1 MLVMRLIPLG
11 FSLLAITLLVTACIS
26 DDQLATGPVEQE
38 GPVAEDVAIAET
50 GQQATI
56 AELNRLVEARQPVRS
71 EEGGVTVMRGAV
83 PPALAA
89 LPEVMPSQAAT
100 PVPVPQVQR
109 VSGPATGGSLVAA
122 ALSGSGA
129 VVTAAAPGA
138 LASAGQLATLQAQP
152 TTPVQVAELAPDL
165 TSVSPAAGSPAVTQV
180 TDSGDPI
187 VDEVRRLASMNPTT
201 IQELEARGASRM
213 TTEEITAL
221 TVGNTLTHTNAENG
235 FSASTYYDP
244 NGVSQLINDGRALPS
259 RYQISDGA
267 RCRIDS
273 QGMGVCALL
282 YRDGDTTWVC
292 DQRDQGTCNWF
303 VSDVVAGFAEN

>member
-1 MLVMRLIPLG
+1 MLVMRLLPIG
-11 FSLLAITLLVTACIS
+11 FSLVAIAILMTACIS
-26 DDQLATGPVEQE
+26 DDQLAATPATPDASVAADDT
-38 GPVAEDVAIAET
+38 VAESE
-50 GQQATI
+50 QQATI

-71 EEGGVTVMRGAV
+71 EEGGVTVMRGAM
-83 PPALAA
+83 PPALTG
-89 LPEVMPSQAAT
+89 LPEVMPAQAPA

-129 VVTAAAPGA
+129 VMTAAAPGA
-138 LASAGQLATLQAQP
+138 LASTDQLAALQAQS
-152 TTPVQVAELAPDL
+152 TTPVQVAELEPHL
-165 TSVSPAAGSPAVTQV
+165 STVSPAAGSPAATQL
-180 TDSGDPI
+180 TQSGDPI

-235 FSASTYYDP
+235 FSAATYYDP

-303 VSDVVAGFAEN
+303 VSEVVAGFAEN